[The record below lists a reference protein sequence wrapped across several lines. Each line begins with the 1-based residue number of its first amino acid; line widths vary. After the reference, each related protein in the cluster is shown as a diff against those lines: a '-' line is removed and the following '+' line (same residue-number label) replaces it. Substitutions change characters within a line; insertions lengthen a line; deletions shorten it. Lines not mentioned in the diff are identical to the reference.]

1 MSKIYV
7 VKRRL
12 RVADSEIVI
21 PIYATSRREDA
32 VEFAGKNH
40 QAMTELL
47 RYSVVSPI
55 GEHMGSFGK
64 LIDQLGVV
72 GFRPEIEEVE
82 LEGSRIEVVP
92 GLPAGLVAKGS

>member
-40 QAMTELL
+40 AAMTELL
-47 RYSVVSPI
+47 RYAVISPI
-55 GEHMGSFGK
+55 GEMMGQFGK
-64 LIDQLGVV
+64 LIDQLGVT
-72 GFRPEIEEVE
+72 GFKPEIEEVE
-82 LEGSRIEVVP
+82 VQDGLISVARELPKVV
-92 GLPAGLVAKGS
+92 

>member
-12 RVADSEIVI
+12 RCADSEIVI

-47 RYSVVSPI
+47 RYAVVSPI
-55 GEHMGSFGK
+55 GEVMGNFGK
-64 LIDQLGVV
+64 LIDQLGVT
-72 GFRPEIEEVE
+72 GFKPEIEEVE
-82 LEGSRIEVVP
+82 VQGGLIEVAREIPKV
-92 GLPAGLVAKGS
+92 V